1 MQMYFIHGEIL
12 RRKENISKFDANEFT
27 SAQLTFFL
35 QLSVRQFWSLFVKEY
50 QDIDM
55 LESLCLVV
63 HNALNGFYCY
73 FDTLY

>member
-35 QLSVRQFWSLFVKEY
+35 QLSVRQF
-50 QDIDM
+50 
-55 LESLCLVV
+55 
-63 HNALNGFYCY
+63 
-73 FDTLY
+73 